1 MNRLKTIVVED
12 EQLPRLSLLAKLEEH
27 RQQLNVVDD
36 CDSYESALESI
47 LRHRPDLLFLDIQL
61 GGRDSISL
69 LEELRQTI
77 PLPYVIFT
85 TAYSDR
91 EYLMSAIKLSAVDY
105 LLKPIGKAELAH
117 AIAKA
122 ADRARAVSPRDVQER
137 LSFKSVNAKLFL
149 PAEDIAGFK
158 AEGNYA
164 TLLAF
169 DGEYLV
175 LENLLSLERRLQGRG
190 RFVRVDR
197 STIVNVEKVRSIDQG
212 QHSCTLKSA
221 DGRTLEVSLSSNGIS
236 TLSAVLESLLR
247 LTKKSEHL
255 AEN

>member
-1 MNRLKTIVVED
+1 MIRLKTIVVED
-12 EQLPRLSLLAKLEEH
+12 ERLPRLTLLSKLEEH
-27 RQQLNVVDD
+27 RGLVEVVDD

-47 LRHRPDLLFLDIQL
+47 LFHRPDLLFLDIQL

-122 ADRARAVSPRDVQER
+122 ADRATRSNPPEAPEK
-137 LSFKSVNAKLFL
+137 LSFKSVNSRLFL
-149 PAEDIAGFK
+149 TINDIAGFK

-164 TLLAF
+164 TLISF
-169 DGEYLV
+169 EGNYLV
-175 LENLLSLERRLQGRG
+175 LENLLSLEKRLQGKG
-190 RFVRVDR
+190 RFLRADR
-197 STIVNVEKVRSIDQG
+197 STIINVERVRSIG
-212 QHSCTLKSA
+212 QHSCALASP
-221 DGRTLEVSLSSNGIS
+221 DGRTVEIPVSNNGIS
-236 TLSAVLESLLR
+236 ALSAALE
-247 LTKKSEHL
+247 TK
-255 AEN
+255 